1 MEQPIW
7 HPSNKRIADS
17 NMQQFLRRKNVNAN
31 NYHQLYEWS
40 IERPDQF
47 WGEFAEFSGILFG
60 SPYEKVVENMEQMP
74 GAQWFKGCSLNYAAN
89 LLKSEYTGTAIIFYG
104 ERGERIELTWSQL
117 RDQVASISKKLR
129 DLGIK
134 PGDRVAGYL
143 PNRPE
148 TVIAMLATTSI
159 GGIWSSCSPDLGIS
173 STVDRFGQIKPKVL
187 FATDGYFYNGKTIN
201 SLISVAEI
209 VKRLPT
215 LKHLVIVAY
224 VNDIPDI
231 RPLSKAILF
240 RELLEEKANL
250 KFEHLPFNH
259 PLCILYSSGTTS
271 SPKCI
276 VHGAGGTLIQHQKEQ
291 MLHTDIKPGDKVF
304 YFTTCGWMM
313 WNWLISTLASGATVI
328 LFDGSP
334 FYPNAGVL
342 WKIAERER
350 LTVFGTS
357 AKYLGTLEKAHY
369 NPRQHVELNYL
380 KSILSTGSPLAPS
393 SFDFVYNQIKGD
405 LQLSSISGGTDI
417 ISCFA
422 LGNPVLPVYR
432 GELQCRGLG
441 MKMEIF
447 DNQGRSIK
455 EKKGE
460 LVCTATFPSMPIG
473 FWNDPDG
480 EKYFSTYFKR
490 FPNVWCHGDYAE
502 ITGRKS
508 VIIHGRSDTVLNPGG
523 VRIGTGEIY
532 RVVDQF
538 KEIEESVAIGQEW
551 EEDERIVLFV
561 RLQSDFKL
569 DKKLTQEIRKAIR
582 EAASPRHVP
591 AKILAVPD
599 IPRTING
606 KVVEIAVRDMV
617 HGKKAGNADAL
628 ANPEALKHFL
638 NRKELS

>member
-7 HPSNKRIADS
+7 HPSDKRIADS

-60 SPYEKVVENMEQMP
+60 SFYEKVVENMKQMP
-74 GAQWFKGCSLNYAAN
+74 GAQWVKGCSLNYAAN

-104 ERGERIELTWSQL
+104 ERGERIELTWNQL

-129 DLGIK
+129 DLGVK

-159 GGIWSSCSPDLGIS
+159 GGVWSSCSPDLGIS

-201 SLISVAEI
+201 SLTSVTEI
-209 VKRLPT
+209 VKQLPT
-215 LKHLVIVAY
+215 LKHLVIVPY
-224 VNDIPDI
+224 VNNIPDI
-231 RPLSKAILF
+231 RLLPKAILF
-240 RELLEEKANL
+240 RELLEEKAIL
-250 KFEHLPFNH
+250 KFEHLPFDH

-271 SPKCI
+271 NPKCI

-334 FYPNAGVL
+334 FYPNAGAL
-342 WKIAERER
+342 WDIAEREK

-357 AKYLGTLEKAHY
+357 AKYLRTLEKSHY
-369 NPRQHVELNYL
+369 NPRQHVELNSL

-405 LQLSSISGGTDI
+405 L
-417 ISCFA
+417 
-422 LGNPVLPVYR
+422 
-432 GELQCRGLG
+432 
-441 MKMEIF
+441 
-447 DNQGRSIK
+447 
-455 EKKGE
+455 
-460 LVCTATFPSMPIG
+460 
-473 FWNDPDG
+473 
-480 EKYFSTYFKR
+480 
-490 FPNVWCHGDYAE
+490 
-502 ITGRKS
+502 
-508 VIIHGRSDTVLNPGG
+508 
-523 VRIGTGEIY
+523 
-532 RVVDQF
+532 
-538 KEIEESVAIGQEW
+538 
-551 EEDERIVLFV
+551 
-561 RLQSDFKL
+561 
-569 DKKLTQEIRKAIR
+569 
-582 EAASPRHVP
+582 
-591 AKILAVPD
+591 
-599 IPRTING
+599 
-606 KVVEIAVRDMV
+606 
-617 HGKKAGNADAL
+617 
-628 ANPEALKHFL
+628 
-638 NRKELS
+638 

>member
-1 MEQPIW
+1 VEQPIW
-7 HPSNKRIADS
+7 HPSSKQIADS
-17 NMQQFLRRKNVNAN
+17 NMQRFLCRKNVSGD

-60 SPYEKVVENMEQMP
+60 SPYEKVIENVEQMP

-89 LLKSEYTGTAIIFYG
+89 LLKPERTGAAIIFYG
-104 ERGERIELTWSQL
+104 ERGERIELTWNQL
-117 RDQVASISKKLR
+117 RNQVASISKKLR
-129 DLGIK
+129 DIGVK

-201 SLISVAEI
+201 SLTSVTEI

-215 LKHLVIVAY
+215 LKHLVIIPY
-224 VNDIPDI
+224 VNDISDI
-231 RPLSKAILF
+231 RLLPKAILF
-240 RELLEEKANL
+240 RELLEEKASL
-250 KFEHLPFNH
+250 KFECLPFNH

-271 SPKCI
+271 NPKCI

-291 MLHTDIKPGDKVF
+291 MLHTNIKPGDKVF

-350 LTVFGTS
+350 MTVFGTS
-357 AKYLGTLEKAHY
+357 AKYLSTLEKAHY
-369 NPRQHVELNYL
+369 NPRQHVELNCL

-508 VIIHGRSDTVLNPGG
+508 VVIHGRSDTVLNPGG

-561 RLQSDFKL
+561 RLQSNFKL